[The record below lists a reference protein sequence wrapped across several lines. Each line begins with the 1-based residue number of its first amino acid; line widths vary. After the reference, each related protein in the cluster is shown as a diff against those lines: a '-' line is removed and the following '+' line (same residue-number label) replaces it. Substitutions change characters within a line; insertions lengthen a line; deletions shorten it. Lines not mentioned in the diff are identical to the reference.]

1 MELNDI
7 YPSQTLKAEDLK
19 GQDCTVKIAGYE
31 SVSFDAGPKLV
42 LSFAGTDKTL
52 VCNKTNSQTVASFYG
67 TNLENWIG
75 KEITLFPTQTEY
87 AGKQVAC
94 IRVRLQPPQP
104 APAATP
110 ERQALPG
117 NPQRQPPEGYDSPF

>member
-42 LSFAGTDKTL
+42 LSFVGTDKTL
-52 VCNKTNSQTVASFYG
+52 VCNKTNSQTVAGFY
-67 TNLENWIG
+67 
-75 KEITLFPTQTEY
+75 
-87 AGKQVAC
+87 GKQVAC
-94 IRVRLQPPQP
+94 IRVRLQQPP
-104 APAATP
+104 ATP
-110 ERQALPG
+110 EPQALPG

>member
-42 LSFAGTDKTL
+42 LSFVGTDKTL
-52 VCNKTNSQTVASFYG
+52 VCNKTNSQTVAGFYG
-67 TNLENWIG
+67 TNL
-75 KEITLFPTQTEY
+75 EITLFPTQTEY

-104 APAATP
+104 PATP
-110 ERQALPG
+110 EPQELPG
-117 NPQRQPPEGYDSPF
+117 NPQRRTPEGFDSPF

>member
-42 LSFAGTDKTL
+42 LSFVGTDKTL
-52 VCNKTNSQTVASFYG
+52 VCNKTNSQTVAGFYG

-104 APAATP
+104 PATP
-110 ERQALPG
+110 EPQELPG
-117 NPQRQPPEGYDSPF
+117 NPQRRTPEGFDSPF